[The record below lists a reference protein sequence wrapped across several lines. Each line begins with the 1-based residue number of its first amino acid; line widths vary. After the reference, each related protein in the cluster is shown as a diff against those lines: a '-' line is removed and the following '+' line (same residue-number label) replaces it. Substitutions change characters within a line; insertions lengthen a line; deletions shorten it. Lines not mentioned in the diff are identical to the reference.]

1 MGKCARFPSCCAIIL
16 VSSCRGSASSCRFS
30 RLTTLPAKGRRGFI
44 FMTRWGRNSKS
55 TEYAATGSGSPAVR
69 GVLFYENRWGKKPL
83 HKLSE
88 QDAVTVALR
97 ALDTAAEA
105 DTATGGVDRNARIF
119 PIIKIISRD
128 GIKTLPDRAD
138 CGPFQEH
145 RGMIE
150 EPYRWVEAIANRR
163 EYIETQLAPGSPIA
177 ALSFRDGI
185 LFVTVGRARQKLFE
199 IYDRIAMGAIG
210 HPGDIERLRMAAIEL
225 ASTEG
230 FTRSAADVSLR
241 RLAFYSLSPLLK
253 TAFEQV
259 YGAPYLARMI
269 FAEVGT
275 TPADDLFLR
284 VEYDGAIVAER
295 LGGGCEAT
303 GFSAISGTARGTE
316 LMEELLRRDHD
327 SNCTLKA
334 ALKSCARCLECG

>member
-1 MGKCARFPSCCAIIL
+1 
-16 VSSCRGSASSCRFS
+16 
-30 RLTTLPAKGRRGFI
+30 
-44 FMTRWGRNSKS
+44 
-55 TEYAATGSGSPAVR
+55 
-69 GVLFYENRWGKKPL
+69 
-83 HKLSE
+83 
-88 QDAVTVALR
+88 
-97 ALDTAAEA
+97 
-105 DTATGGVDRNARIF
+105 
-119 PIIKIISRD
+119 
-128 GIKTLPDRAD
+128 
-138 CGPFQEH
+138 
-145 RGMIE
+145 MIE

-253 TAFEQV
+253 TAFEQI

-269 FAEVGT
+269 FAEVG
-275 TPADDLFLR
+275 AIAAEDLFLR
-284 VEYDGAIVAER
+284 VEYDGAITA
-295 LGGGCEAT
+295 GGSAT
-303 GFSAISGTARGTE
+303 DAKPPRFSVISGTTRATE
-316 LMEELLRRDHD
+316 RMEELLRRDHD
-327 SNCTLKA
+327 SNTTLKTALKA
-334 ALKSCARCLECG
+334 ALDAWSVGSMATSDEGAGEMPSPEALRQHRAEALRAATIEAGVLERAGTNAIRYRQIGAAELHALTSA